1 MQVKE
6 VVSKLSNLDP
16 ETDICVYWQN
26 KPKDI
31 DIFTWSWIC
40 DNFDLKTLRKFNSEF
55 VESIYILQKR
65 CPFVPKVASGDVVLV
80 ERTQIAQ
87 K

>member
-6 VVSKLSNLDP
+6 VISKLSNLDP
-16 ETDICVYWQN
+16 ETDICLFWKT
-26 KPKDI
+26 KPDDI
-31 DIFTWSWIC
+31 DRYTWGWIS
-40 DNFDLKTLRKFNSEF
+40 DNLNSEILLKFDYEFCKTIYDLKK
-55 VESIYILQKR
+55 Q
-65 CPFVPKVASGDVVLV
+65 CPFTPKVASGDVVLV